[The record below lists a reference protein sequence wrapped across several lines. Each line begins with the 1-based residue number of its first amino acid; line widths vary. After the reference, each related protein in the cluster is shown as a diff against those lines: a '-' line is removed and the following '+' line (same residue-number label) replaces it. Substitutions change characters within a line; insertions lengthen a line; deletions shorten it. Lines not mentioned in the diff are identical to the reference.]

1 MEIAIKILQLIT
13 SLSLLIV
20 LHELG
25 HFLPARWFR
34 TRVEKFYLF
43 FDPYFSLIKKKI
55 GETEYGI
62 GWIPLGGY
70 VKISGMIDESMD
82 KEQMAGPPQPWE
94 FRSKPAWQRLII
106 MLGGVT
112 VNFILGFFIFGMM
125 LFAWGREYLPAEN
138 VKYGI
143 AVDSLGRSLGLEDGD
158 RILKIGDLPFNEFSD
173 RTVVKEILIHN
184 APSITVEREGRE
196 VSLAVPE
203 GSAAQLAS
211 SSNKGKALFSVRIPF
226 IADTV
231 VVGSPAAEGGMLAD
245 DQIISVDGIPTP
257 FYHNFKQVI
266 ADKADQDVQIGVLRG
281 MDTVLLDIRTNA
293 QAMIG
298 VGPYYYDHFFQFE
311 TQEYSLFQAL
321 PAGVVKGWDFLASQ
335 IKAFGQMFRGKINAS
350 DSLGGFITIYDMFPA
365 VWDWHDFWN
374 MTAILSLILAFM
386 NLLPIPALD
395 GGHVIFLLW
404 EVVTRRKVSDK
415 VMEYATLAGFIL
427 VIGLVLYANGLDLFR
442 LFNK

>member
-1 MEIAIKILQLIT
+1 M
-13 SLSLLIV
+13 
-20 LHELG
+20 
-25 HFLPARWFR
+25 
-34 TRVEKFYLF
+34 
-43 FDPYFSLIKKKI
+43 
-55 GETEYGI
+55 
-62 GWIPLGGY
+62 
-70 VKISGMIDESMD
+70 
-82 KEQMAGPPQPWE
+82 
-94 FRSKPAWQRLII
+94 
-106 MLGGVT
+106 
-112 VNFILGFFIFGMM
+112 
-125 LFAWGREYLPAEN
+125 
-138 VKYGI
+138 
-143 AVDSLGRSLGLEDGD
+143 
-158 RILKIGDLPFNEFSD
+158 
-173 RTVVKEILIHN
+173 
-184 APSITVEREGRE
+184 
-196 VSLAVPE
+196 
-203 GSAAQLAS
+203 
-211 SSNKGKALFSVRIPF
+211 FSVRIPF